1 MPPEPPIPDDAWDA
15 GALGCGDLVL
25 ALKLRMRSMRPGAV
39 LRLVARDPGA
49 PEDVPSW
56 CRMTG
61 HALLLAEPPVYL
73 IEKPREV

>member
-1 MPPEPPIPDDAWDA
+1 MPPELPTPDVEWDA
-15 GALGCGDLVL
+15 GPLGCGDLVL
-25 ALKLRMRSMRPGAV
+25 ALKLRMKALRPGAV

-49 PEDVPSW
+49 PEDVRSW

-61 HALLLAEPPVYL
+61 HPLLLAEPPVYL